1 MTSSLTSFLTFL
13 SSSLTSSM
21 TASMT
26 SSLTSFLAFCLSSS
40 LTSSWTDD
48 DEVQRS
54 RSGASNPGGC
64 GVATPR
70 FWAGESRGGRR
81 GVVDEQRRRPGPEFG
96 GTENFSNQL
105 LLGKSFHFNAENF

>member
-1 MTSSLTSFLTFL
+1 MTSSLTSLLPFL

-48 DEVQRS
+48 DEVQGHGQGRQILGVVGS
-54 RSGASNPGGC
+54 RPPDFGQGSREGGAEGSW
-64 GVATPR
+64 TSK
-70 FWAGESRGGRR
+70 GEDLAPSLGGRKIF
-81 GVVDEQRRRPGPEFG
+81 PM
-96 GTENFSNQL
+96 NF
-105 LLGKSFHFNAENF
+105 F